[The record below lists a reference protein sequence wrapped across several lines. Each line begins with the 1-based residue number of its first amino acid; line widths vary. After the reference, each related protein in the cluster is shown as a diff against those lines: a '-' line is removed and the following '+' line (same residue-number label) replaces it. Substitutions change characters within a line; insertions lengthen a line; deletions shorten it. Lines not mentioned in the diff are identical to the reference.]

1 MALLDP
7 ISFKTIVISSS
18 LPSMAR
24 ENRFLFSLAVM
35 CRTILFPKCDENIA
49 LNLKFHSQQPKNVR
63 RFLFPKII
71 ELMKS
76 DHAVKSSLD
85 SCLSRTLCYI
95 LPFCALYAFFTL
107 IINKHADPELEK
119 RILVMNITEQPI
131 HDYMQ
136 FMNCVFCYRTAC
148 PIDICQ
154 LYNKHSPFL
163 KRVAKLSNGLY
174 VKAPSSKSL
183 FGLLSYY
190 FLADTEVRNNII
202 VPTENIEPMK
212 VTCSCHGKPIQNDI
226 AYVCTVC
233 LSILCSYHDHCP
245 IHQFDSSV

>member
-7 ISFKTIVISSS
+7 ISFKVIVISSS

-24 ENRFLFSLAVM
+24 ENRFLFYFGVM

-95 LPFCALYAFFTL
+95 LPF
-107 IINKHADPELEK
+107 
-119 RILVMNITEQPI
+119 
-131 HDYMQ
+131 
-136 FMNCVFCYRTAC
+136 
-148 PIDICQ
+148 
-154 LYNKHSPFL
+154 
-163 KRVAKLSNGLY
+163 
-174 VKAPSSKSL
+174 
-183 FGLLSYY
+183 
-190 FLADTEVRNNII
+190 
-202 VPTENIEPMK
+202 
-212 VTCSCHGKPIQNDI
+212 
-226 AYVCTVC
+226 
-233 LSILCSYHDHCP
+233 
-245 IHQFDSSV
+245 